1 MKAVIEINRKNVK
14 KMIEKIEA
22 VIRSYLLEYVAR
34 LEKEFG
40 TNLDSYCVV
49 FLEEEEIERLQKFG
63 FDHLLKKL
71 ETKRVQIEVSFNTSS
86 GYTDAKVF
94 RIAISDK
101 EDDCIK
107 VELPYLIAKTFVL
120 RNEASEYIDEVCE
133 FWCSLMRKFFEEEK
147 KYLNDIWEKFIQTKV
162 YKEVSV
168 LEKF

>member
-22 VIRSYLLEYVAR
+22 VIRSYLLEYISR

-49 FLEEEEIERLQKFG
+49 FLEEEEIKRLQKFG
-63 FDHLLKKL
+63 FDH
-71 ETKRVQIEVSFNTSS
+71 
-86 GYTDAKVF
+86 
-94 RIAISDK
+94 
-101 EDDCIK
+101 
-107 VELPYLIAKTFVL
+107 
-120 RNEASEYIDEVCE
+120 
-133 FWCSLMRKFFEEEK
+133 
-147 KYLNDIWEKFIQTKV
+147 WEKFIQTKV